1 MFLSYHCCIIIAEN
15 DTYSF
20 QHRAKVLLLVLVD
33 EEEEVVDDVHLEDLV
48 GVLLLELSDQR
59 TACVLDEPVRK
70 MGSKGAF
77 SQGKLTSLGF
87 PSSAPP

>member
-1 MFLSYHCCIIIAEN
+1 MFLFYHCCIIIAEN

-70 MGSKGAF
+70 INLGSKGAF
-77 SQGKLTSLGF
+77 SQGKKNLLL
-87 PSSAPP
+87 